1 MGILYPI
8 NMYAQSSRTALSL
21 TFNVRCN
28 VEIVVGYL
36 NQSSGNDR
44 GGYYYTGFLLW

>member
-1 MGILYPI
+1 
-8 NMYAQSSRTALSL
+8 MYAQPSKTALSL
-21 TFNVRCN
+21 TLNVHCN

-44 GGYYYTGFLLW
+44 GGYYYADFLLW